1 MAPPGG
7 RLSTFDV
14 ALVSDGLQGWPAGQE
29 LLQLVSG
36 FLVVGGVH
44 AGGALHGC
52 RTEDTGQRRQRCPPL
67 VSTQLRVLFAFK
79 PTQTSA
85 LL

>member
-7 RLSTFDV
+7 RLNTFDV
-14 ALVSDGLQGWPAGQE
+14 ALVSDGLQGWPASQE

-52 RTEDTGQRRQRCPPL
+52 RTEDTGQHCPPL
-67 VSTQLRVLFAFK
+67 VSTQLRVALSFK